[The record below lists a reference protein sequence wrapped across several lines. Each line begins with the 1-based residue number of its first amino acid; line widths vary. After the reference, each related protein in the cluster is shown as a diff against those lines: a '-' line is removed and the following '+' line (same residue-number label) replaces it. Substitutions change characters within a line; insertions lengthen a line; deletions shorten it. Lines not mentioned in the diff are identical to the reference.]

1 MRAWAYWVHDNI
13 TIILFGLVVCM
24 FFVAW
29 LVFEAIRSHSSRDE
43 IFRLRQRLYELE
55 RDRVGRTLSDGSPV
69 LVSRWINVGGAA
81 TTSDGGCFLL
91 VEAVSPLQK
100 RALTTVRIDGYPALK
115 SEPVVVGQRLEVE
128 GKSGTYVVELHDTAK
143 NQARLAVSL
152 RSRHVEYAEPG

>member
-13 TIILFGLVVCM
+13 TLILFGLVVCM

-55 RDRVGRTLSDGSPV
+55 REKVGRTLGDGPPV
-69 LVSRWINVGGAA
+69 LASRWITVGGAA
-81 TTSDGGCFLL
+81 TTTDGGCLIL

-100 RALTTVRIDGYPALK
+100 RAMMTVRVDGYAAKKNEAIL
-115 SEPVVVGQRLEVE
+115 VGQRLEVE
-128 GKSGTYVVELHDTAK
+128 GKSGIYLVELHDTDK
-143 NQARLAVSL
+143 NQARMGVSL
-152 RSRHVEYAEPG
+152 RNRHTEYA